1 MKKACIIFSSQTIF
15 CYQFP
20 FTYIKRKIITSIKK
34 NPLLRQ
40 NNIFLLF
47 SRFFF
52 NFDPDCK
59 KLIKK
64 TFSTLL
70 PLCPL
75 DTPMVLIILMIA
87 LMTSLLASAQTSVA
101 LVILVFSICKK
112 KLELLNLF
120 NIILAFLQEYDAVVL
135 GGRIWVRKGSFSK
148 NWTYFSKVLSIIF
161 LSYQY

>member
-1 MKKACIIFSSQTIF
+1 MKKACIIFSSQIIF
-15 CYQFP
+15 CYHFP
-20 FTYIKRKIITSIKK
+20 LIHKKKNHYFYKK

-40 NNIFLLF
+40 KIIFLLV
-47 SRFFF
+47 SRIFF

-59 KLIKK
+59 RLIKK

-112 KLELLNLF
+112 IRVTQSVQYNTGFFTGIWCRSVGWKNL
-120 NIILAFLQEYDAVVL
+120 
-135 GGRIWVRKGSFSK
+135 G
-148 NWTYFSKVLSIIF
+148 
-161 LSYQY
+161 